1 MTSYTLK
8 FYSGAGP
15 PSGQLTPPSGGGNI
29 NVGSSDC
36 WVTLQ
41 YGDTIAILSD
51 TTSSD
56 QFGGPKA
63 SSSTGYPLGDIPD
76 SFKDGSLYT
85 RYGGTAST
93 YVVSTINPLTL
104 NVGGQITFQCAYVF
118 NGSLRNTST
127 LTITIEGAP
136 ETYEHLL
143 LSNNKVQV
151 DSAIR
156 DEDGVKI
163 DTNYATKS
171 EIPNITISSSD
182 PSGGNNGDIWI
193 KY

>member
-41 YGDTIAILSD
+41 YEDTIAIQSD
-51 TTSSD
+51 TTSSS
-56 QFGGPKA
+56 QYGGPKA

-136 ETYEHLL
+136 ETYEHLTYN
-143 LSNNKVQV
+143 SNKIQV
-151 DSAIR
+151 DSTIR
-156 DEDGVKI
+156 DGEGVRIK
-163 DTNYATKS
+163 TNYAKKS
-171 EIPNITISSSD
+171 DIPNITISTAL
-182 PSGGNNGDIWI
+182 PSGGSDGDIWI
-193 KY
+193 QY

>member
-15 PSGQLTPPSGGGNI
+15 SSGQLTPPSGGGNI

-41 YGDTIAILSD
+41 YGDTIAIQSD
-51 TTSSD
+51 TTSSS
-56 QFGGPKA
+56 QYGGPKA

-118 NGSLRNTST
+118 NDSLRNTST

-136 ETYEHLL
+136 EIYEHLTYN
-143 LSNNKVQV
+143 SNKIQV
-151 DSAIR
+151 DSTIR
-156 DEDGVKI
+156 DGEGVRIK
-163 DTNYATKS
+163 TNYAKKS
-171 EIPNITISSSD
+171 EVPNITISTAL
-182 PSGGNNGDIWI
+182 PSGGSDGDIWI
-193 KY
+193 QY